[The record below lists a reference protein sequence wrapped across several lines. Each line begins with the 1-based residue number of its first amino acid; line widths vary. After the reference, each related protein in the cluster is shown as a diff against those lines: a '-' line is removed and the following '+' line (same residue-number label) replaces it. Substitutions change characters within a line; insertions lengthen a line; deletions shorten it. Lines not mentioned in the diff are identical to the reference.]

1 MHKVRAVYT
10 ASSFLTISLLLVA
23 SMLFLQ
29 SPNAVASGLESA
41 NVSSAQ
47 TYFSGVV
54 SEPTFGPLYSNSVS
68 ISQGYQNYIYV
79 ATGGGDHPISTTSF
93 NVSEHT
99 NNGCSVNGSI
109 IGYSRCN
116 TANIETK
123 DLDYSISG
131 IGVNLPL
138 TTYRTFSSDS
148 AGSHYLNETFALSN
162 SSLVLLAS
170 AGTNEGYPTI
180 QGALGNV
187 STCTPWGDLG
197 ILFSYAILA
206 PGTYNFSISY
216 QLWGNST
223 DYASSVSAVLYE
235 FNDSGKIYQY
245 VSPSD
250 FGPLYSDSV
259 ILPTGYLTYVYAA
272 TGGGDHQMRNPSFNA
287 SLSVNNHCSQNGS
300 IIGYSHSNTG
310 IVQTAD
316 YDYSISGIGVN
327 LPIAS
332 IKTYEND
339 SNGSHII
346 SGQFTLNS
354 YSLVLLAS
362 TGTNQGY
369 PTIDGAIG
377 NSSSCTPW
385 GDLGVSFSY
394 AMLHPGNYNFSISYK
409 LWGNSTDYAA
419 STAAVLYV
427 FNVSSNVYQVKFT
440 ETGLPLNNYHWYI
453 TIGSANYTSYT
464 NTIIASVLA
473 GEYSFTFGSV
483 HVTTSSV
490 NISYGNSNR
499 HGTLIVPSSK
509 MNYTLVYDKT
519 AIEGHGANSAT
530 MTFLL
535 TLNSVFIYAAGAA
548 IVVLVVSFLY
558 LVKRRNRNL

>member
-10 ASSFLTISLLLVA
+10 AASFLTISLLLVA

-93 NVSEHT
+93 KVSEHT
-99 NNGCSVNGSI
+99 NNGCSANGSI
-109 IGYSRCN
+109 IGYSRSN
-116 TANIETK
+116 SANIETK

-138 TTYRTFSSDS
+138 TTYRTFSTNS
-148 AGSHYLNETFALSN
+148 AGSHYLNETFALSS

-187 STCTPWGDLG
+187 TTCTPWGDLG

-272 TGGGDHQMRNPSFNA
+272 TGGGDHQMKNPSFNV

-300 IIGYSHSNTG
+300 IIGYSYSNTG
-310 IVQTAD
+310 IMQTAD

-346 SGQFTLNS
+346 SGRFSLNS
-354 YSLVLLAS
+354 NSLVLLAS

-369 PTIDGAIG
+369 PTIKGAIG

-394 AMLHPGNYNFSISYK
+394 AMLSRGNYNFSINYK
-409 LWGNSTDYAA
+409 LWGNSTDYTA

-464 NTIIASVLA
+464 NTIIASILA
-473 GEYSFTFGSV
+473 GEYSFSFGAV
-483 HVTTSSV
+483 PFPTSS
-490 NISYGNSNR
+490 SNSSIMPNA
-499 HGTLIVPSSK
+499 HGTLVVPSSK
-509 MNYTLVYDKT
+509 MNFTLIYNNT
-519 AIEGHGANSAT
+519 ANSGHGFSSGVHSI
-530 MTFLL
+530 L
-535 TLNSVFIYAAGAA
+535 TELNSPFFYLTIGVFTILLAIA
-548 IVVLVVSFLY
+548 IVVSLGRE
-558 LVKRRNRNL
+558 KGN